1 MEVNQVNHQLQL
13 ELPILSTPYRFGETD
28 MEVNQVNHQLQLELP
43 ILSTPYFTL
52 SIGTLC
58 LYTPLKIR
66 S

>member
-1 MEVNQVNHQLQL
+1 
-13 ELPILSTPYRFGETD
+13 